1 MAYEKFVDET
11 LEYDLC
17 SYSGSKL
24 FFRGPKRDLRN
35 DYIAFL
41 GGTET
46 FGKFLAHPF
55 PELVEQALG
64 VPCVNLGWSNAG
76 VDVFLNDPGLL
87 DVAQRSRAVVLQMP
101 CAHNMSNRYYS
112 VHPRRN
118 DRFLGP
124 SQLMR
129 RMFPEVDFTEFHFTR
144 HLMSHLQHVAPD
156 RFATLRRE
164 LQTIWVSRMRV
175 LIKKID
181 QQVMLLWFSRRR
193 PGEECDAP
201 DLALAPAF
209 VTRRMIESIQNPR
222 AKCLEVRASPRA
234 QQAGLTGMVFA
245 PIEENAASEL
255 LGPEAHEEAAEA
267 LVRALKPL
275 VGKQKGPSN

>member
-17 SYSGSKL
+17 SYTGSKL
-24 FFRGPKRDLRN
+24 FFRGPKRDLN
-35 DYIAFL
+35 EDYIAFL

-46 FGKFLAHPF
+46 FGKFLTDPF
-55 PELVEQALG
+55 PALVEQVLQI
-64 VPCVNLGWSNAG
+64 PCVNLGWSNAG
-76 VDVFLNDPGLL
+76 VDVFLNDPGVLQI
-87 DVAQRSRAVVLQMP
+87 ARRARAVVLQLP
-101 CAHNMSNRYYS
+101 CAQNMSNRFYS

-144 HLMSHLQHVAPD
+144 HLLTHLQHVAPD

-164 LQTIWVSRMRV
+164 LQTIWVSRMRL

-181 QQVMLLWFSRRR
+181 RQVLLLWFSKRR
-193 PGEECDAP
+193 PGEESGAP
-201 DLALAPAF
+201 DLALDPAF
-209 VTRRMIESIQNPR
+209 ITRQMIQSIR
-222 AKCLEVRASPRA
+222 SSMAECLEVCASSGA
-234 QQAGLTGMVFA
+234 QEAGLTGMVYS
-245 PIEENAASEL
+245 PVEENAASEL
-255 LGPEAHEEAAEA
+255 LGPKAHEEAALALNHALKA
-267 LVRALKPL
+267 LVQ
-275 VGKQKGPSN
+275 KQKGPSG